1 MTECSQNSTAAQAAG
16 DSRRSSKLKSG
27 GDAQICISFM
37 CNFSIRLVNLK
48 QQPYK
53 SCSFAQAGD
62 QVLHRMILEGK
73 KKGEEKRGGGT
84 GAAVHERWQIPYSV
98 IL

>member
-1 MTECSQNSTAAQAAG
+1 MTESSQNSTTTQAAG
-16 DSRRSSKLKSG
+16 DSGCSSKLKSS

-37 CNFSIRLVNLK
+37 CNFSIRLVK

-62 QVLHRMILEGK
+62 QVLHRMILEGEK
-73 KKGEEKRGGGT
+73 KKREEKRGGGT

>member
-1 MTECSQNSTAAQAAG
+1 MH
-16 DSRRSSKLKSG
+16 
-27 GDAQICISFM
+27 
-37 CNFSIRLVNLK
+37 NFSIRLVSLK

-53 SCSFAQAGD
+53 SCSFVWAGD

-73 KKGEEKRGGGT
+73 KKKREEKRGGGT